1 MELLVDLRPL
11 TGGVTPRKEWTK
23 RPGCKASKCWHMK
36 ICRELTCSPF
46 PGRALGVPSPVAGRV
61 CTCCVPALQV
71 QGPGWGLDTRVSLT
85 ILTAAQRAQGGGA
98 VTQHSHSIISTDR
111 HAAEDTYPL
120 PQDLAGGSPLGY
132 PPFPFHA
139 EPAVATAWLTWET
152 WHPHRLPNRAV
163 STCVKGGS
171 LRGQVGHKDMPLRRS
186 GSASGR

>member
-1 MELLVDLRPL
+1 MDLRPL

-120 PQDLAGGSPLGY
+120 PQDLAGGSPPGVSPIPLSCRTSCGHSTAHMGNLAS
-132 PPFPFHA
+132 PPLTQQSCVDMCQRRVPKGTGGTQGHA
-139 EPAVATAWLTWET
+139 P
-152 WHPHRLPNRAV
+152 
-163 STCVKGGS
+163 
-171 LRGQVGHKDMPLRRS
+171 
-186 GSASGR
+186 